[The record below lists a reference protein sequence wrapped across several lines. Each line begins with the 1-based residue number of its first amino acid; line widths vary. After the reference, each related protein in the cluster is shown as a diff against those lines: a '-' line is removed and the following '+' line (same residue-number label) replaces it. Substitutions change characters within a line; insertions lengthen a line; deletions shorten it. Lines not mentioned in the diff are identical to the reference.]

1 MKTKNMG
8 KRSAFYVVL
17 FFLVMAVLASFGV
30 SCGQKEKAG
39 EGGEPGVMARD
50 HAIYK
55 TEQVEGKETTY
66 LTMDYAKIE
75 RPISI
80 EEFTRVSYL
89 PPIQQYKTL
98 SCWCFATTSFLESEM
113 ARMGKTP
120 VKLSEMY
127 TVYWEFVEKAR
138 RFVREK
144 GNSVFS
150 GGSEPNAVI
159 ERMKVYGA
167 VPEAAYTGL
176 LPGKTEHDHTA
187 LFEEMDKYL
196 RSCQSR
202 NFWNEEEILGNIK
215 KILNKHLGQPPTTV
229 EADGKAMTPVD
240 YLWNVLQLPL
250 DDYVAIM
257 SFSYLPFYTKGE
269 FKVPDNWWHSQD
281 YYNVPLDDYYQAI
294 VGAIKNG
301 YSVVLSVDFTEPGNI
316 PEANLGII
324 PDFDV
329 PRAYINQDSRE
340 LRFFNSA
347 TTDDHG
353 VHLVGYKETPKDTWF
368 LVKDSWRT
376 AYVGQVKGYFF
387 YRDDYVKLKS
397 LGFLVH
403 KDAVKDLL
411 AKFKAE

>member
-1 MKTKNMG
+1 MK
-8 KRSAFYVVL
+8 KRTFVYRVSLCLLV
-17 FFLVMAVLASFGV
+17 FFLSFG
-30 SCGQKEKAG
+30 CAQKENVEKASL
-39 EGGEPGVMARD
+39 PDNNRD
-50 HAIYK
+50 RAVYK
-55 TEQVEGKETTY
+55 TEQIDGKETTY
-66 LTMDYAKIE
+66 LTMDYTRIE
-75 RPISI
+75 RPASI

-98 SCWCFATTSFLESEM
+98 SCWCFATTSFLEAEM
-113 ARMGKTP
+113 ARMGKEP

-167 VPEAAYTGL
+167 VPATAYTGL

-196 RSCQSR
+196 QTCKSN
-202 NFWNEEEILGNIK
+202 NFWNEEEILANIK
-215 KILNKHLGQPPTTV
+215 KILNKHLGEPPQTV
-229 EADGKAMTPVD
+229 EVDGKAISPVD
-240 YLWNVLQLPL
+240 YLKNVLQLPL
-250 DDYVAIM
+250 DDYVAVM
-257 SFSYLPFYTKGE
+257 SFTYLPFYTKGE
-269 FKVPDNWWHSQD
+269 FKVPDNWWHSQE

-294 VGAIKNG
+294 LQAIKNG
-301 YSVVLSVDFTEPGNI
+301 YSLVLSVDFTEPGNI
-316 PEANLGII
+316 PEANLGVI

-329 PRAYINQDSRE
+329 PRDYINQDSRE

-353 VHLVGYKETPKDTWF
+353 LHLVGYKETPKDTWF
-368 LVKDSWRT
+368 LVKDSWST
-376 AYVGQVKGYFF
+376 AYVGKVKGYFF

-397 LGFLVH
+397 LAFLVH
-403 KDAVKDLL
+403 KDALKDLL
-411 AKFKAE
+411 ARFKAN

>member
-1 MKTKNMG
+1 MK
-8 KRSAFYVVL
+8 KRACVY
-17 FFLVMAVLASFGV
+17 LASLCLLVFLLFTG
-30 SCGQKEKAG
+30 CAQKENVEKVAVSG
-39 EGGEPGVMARD
+39 NSRD

-55 TEQVEGKETTY
+55 TEQIEGKETTY
-66 LTMDYAKIE
+66 LTMDYTKIE
-75 RPISI
+75 RPASI

-98 SCWCFATTSFLESEM
+98 SCWCFATTSFLETEM
-113 ARMGKTP
+113 DRMGKTT

-196 RSCQSR
+196 KTCQAN
-202 NFWNEEEILGNIK
+202 NFWNEEEILANIK
-215 KILNKHLGQPPTTV
+215 KILNKHLGEPPTMV
-229 EADGKAMTPVD
+229 QVDGKAISPVD
-240 YLWNVLQLPL
+240 YLKNVLQLPL
-250 DDYVAIM
+250 DDYVAVM

-269 FKVPDNWWHSQD
+269 FKVPDNWWHSQE

-294 VGAIKNG
+294 LQAIKNG
-301 YSVVLSVDFTEPGNI
+301 YSLVLSVDFTEPGNI
-316 PEANLGII
+316 PEANLGVI
-324 PDFDV
+324 PDFDL
-329 PRAYINQDSRE
+329 PRDYINQDSRE

-353 VHLVGYKETPKDTWF
+353 LHLVGYKETPKDTWF
-368 LVKDSWRT
+368 LVKDSWST
-376 AYVGQVKGYFF
+376 AYVGKVKGYFF

-397 LGFLVH
+397 LAFLVH

-411 AKFKAE
+411 ARFKAD

>member
-1 MKTKNMG
+1 MK
-8 KRSAFYVVL
+8 KRACVY
-17 FFLVMAVLASFGV
+17 LASLCLLVFLLLTG
-30 SCGQKEKAG
+30 CAQKENVEK
-39 EGGEPGVMARD
+39 PTLSDNRD

-55 TEQVEGKETTY
+55 TEEIEGKETTY
-66 LTMDYAKIE
+66 LTMDYTKIE
-75 RPISI
+75 RPASI

-98 SCWCFATTSFLESEM
+98 SCWCFATTSFLETEM
-113 ARMGKTP
+113 DRMGKTP

-196 RSCQSR
+196 KTCQAN
-202 NFWNEEEILGNIK
+202 NFWNEEEILANIK
-215 KILNKHLGQPPTTV
+215 KILNKHLGEPPTMV
-229 EADGKAMTPVD
+229 QVDGKAISPVD
-240 YLWNVLQLPL
+240 YLKNVLQLPL
-250 DDYVAIM
+250 DDYVAVM

-269 FKVPDNWWHSQD
+269 FKVPDNWWHSQE
-281 YYNVPLDDYYQAI
+281 YYNVPLDDYYKAI
-294 VGAIKNG
+294 LQAIKNG
-301 YSVVLSVDFTEPGNI
+301 YSLVLSVDFTEPGNI
-316 PEANLGII
+316 PEANLGVI
-324 PDFDV
+324 PDFDL
-329 PRAYINQDSRE
+329 PRDYINQDSRE

-368 LVKDSWRT
+368 LVKDSWWT
-376 AYVGQVKGYFF
+376 AYVGKIKGYFF

-411 AKFKAE
+411 AKFKTN